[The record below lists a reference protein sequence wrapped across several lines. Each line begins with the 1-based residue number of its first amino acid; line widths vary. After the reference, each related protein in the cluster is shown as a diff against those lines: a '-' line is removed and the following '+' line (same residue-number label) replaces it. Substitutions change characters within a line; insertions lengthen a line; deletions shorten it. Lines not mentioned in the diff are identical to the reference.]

1 MALFILGLLVGLAI
15 APVLR
20 SWIVWREHQ
29 AASRAAWLADE
40 TLRLLEEQYQQDS
53 SADRDS
59 GP

>member
-15 APVLR
+15 APILR
-20 SWIVWREHQ
+20 SWVIWREHQ

-40 TLRLLEEQYQQDS
+40 TLRLLEEQYS
-53 SADRDS
+53 HESPADRDS